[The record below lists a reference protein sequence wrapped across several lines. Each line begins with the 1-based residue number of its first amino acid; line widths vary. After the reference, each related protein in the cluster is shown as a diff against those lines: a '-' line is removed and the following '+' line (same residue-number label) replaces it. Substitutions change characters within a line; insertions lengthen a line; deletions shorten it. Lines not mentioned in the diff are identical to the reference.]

1 MLMARPTLVSSTS
14 APDCWATCATA
25 NAIESSVRMPVMSSF
40 LPSSSTSLPNLRTG
54 GGIVALRGAAGRGAA
69 TLGRAMMVHLYDYA
83 VPVAD
88 AASGVPNLRESLA
101 GLGDEER
108 KALLGGLFKVER
120 MPGTMER
127 LSTLVTDLEASF
139 GDLLTLLDNA
149 ARVRRFVAI
158 DEAKAVLDRYLPE
171 SAIAGTHDW
180 DVARLHEPY
189 GDGSYHGK
197 LLKRVRKQLRSVS
210 SREALVTPFLLRREW
225 GR

>member
-1 MLMARPTLVSSTS
+1 
-14 APDCWATCATA
+14 
-25 NAIESSVRMPVMSSF
+25 
-40 LPSSSTSLPNLRTG
+40 
-54 GGIVALRGAAGRGAA
+54 
-69 TLGRAMMVHLYDYA
+69 MMVHLYDYD

-88 AASGVPNLRESLA
+88 EAQAIPSLREALA
-101 GLGDEER
+101 ELGNEDR
-108 KALLGGLFKVER
+108 KLLLGGLFKPER

-127 LSTLVTDLEASF
+127 LSTLVTDLDASF

-149 ARVRRFVAI
+149 ARPRRFVAV
-158 DEAKAVLDRYLPE
+158 DEAKIVLDRYLPAT
-171 SAIAGTHDW
+171 AIAGTHDW

-210 SREALVTPFLLRREW
+210 TRDALLTPFLLRREW

>member
-1 MLMARPTLVSSTS
+1 
-14 APDCWATCATA
+14 
-25 NAIESSVRMPVMSSF
+25 
-40 LPSSSTSLPNLRTG
+40 
-54 GGIVALRGAAGRGAA
+54 
-69 TLGRAMMVHLYDYA
+69 MMVHLYDYA

-88 AASGVPNLRESLA
+88 AAGGMPSLRESLA
-101 GLGDEER
+101 GLDDEDR
-108 KALLGGLFKVER
+108 KALLGGLFRVER

-127 LSTLVTDLEASF
+127 LSTLVTDLDASY
-139 GDLLTLLDNA
+139 GDLLTLLDNS
-149 ARVRRFVAI
+149 ARERHFVAI
-158 DEAKAVLDRYLPE
+158 DEAKAVLDRYLPATVIE
-171 SAIAGTHDW
+171 GTHDW

>member
-1 MLMARPTLVSSTS
+1 
-14 APDCWATCATA
+14 
-25 NAIESSVRMPVMSSF
+25 
-40 LPSSSTSLPNLRTG
+40 
-54 GGIVALRGAAGRGAA
+54 
-69 TLGRAMMVHLYDYA
+69 MMVHLYDYA

-88 AASGVPNLRESLA
+88 AAAGVPNLRESLGA
-101 GLGDEER
+101 VDDEDR

-139 GDLLTLLDNA
+139 GDLLTLLDNGT
-149 ARVRRFVAI
+149 RVRRFVAI